1 MHYDSMVQG
10 ENLLNNSANAP
21 DASVSSG
28 EEDLGEDEKN
38 TQGSGEDEPQGK
50 NVVTQDTQ
58 DTQEED
64 KVPTTMAKADKP
76 PSNAAGDE
84 KTKQQ
89 PDDESLPPRTSY
101 SYEPDSYVPILDIK
115 QRRKINA
122 EPQSAR
128 TERRKSK
135 VTKNDES
142 RLKSVESNSKPSSN
156 PANENIQEVSAAD
169 ASSSND
175 EKAKGPSGRTK
186 PPLDQEA
193 VDYLRAWMLSRQ
205 QIENPYPSEVVLAQL
220 GRVTGLE
227 KPQLQNWFG

>member
-1 MHYDSMVQG
+1 MHYDSMVQ
-10 ENLLNNSANAP
+10 EESLLLNNSANAP
-21 DASVSSG
+21 DASVRSG
-28 EEDLGEDEKN
+28 EEESGEDEKN
-38 TQGSGEDEPQGK
+38 TQGSGEDEPQSK
-50 NVVTQDTQ
+50 NVVTQ

-64 KVPTTMAKADKP
+64 KVPTTNMAKADKP
-76 PSNAAGDE
+76 PSNAADE

-89 PDDESLPPRTSY
+89 PGESLPPRTLY

-122 EPQSAR
+122 ECQNKTS
-128 TERRKSK
+128 ERRKSK
-135 VTKNDES
+135 VIKNDES
-142 RLKSVESNSKPSSN
+142 RNKSVESKSPPSSN
-156 PANENIQEVSAAD
+156 PANENIQEESAAD
-169 ASSSND
+169 TASPND
-175 EKAKGPSGRTK
+175 AKSKGPRGRTK

-205 QIENPYPSEVVLAQL
+205 HIENPYPSEVVLAQL